1 MPQQQPLAAIALFGL
16 VLAGSGLISITQ
28 DASDT
33 GLQPAAKAE
42 SNSLEALGMFFC
54 DPSTWEVVGPN
65 PDRKTYEHLN
75 TPELIERRRIEA
87 LPMPDP
93 GAYAQSFPKIAE
105 QAALERQVAFSMVD
119 PAAYQTTVAK
129 IPEQRAAEERA
140 LWVILNPAEAFA
152 ELQQTLGVEAGD
164 AVGTGDATEGGEG
177 RQP

>member
-1 MPQQQPLAAIALFGL
+1 
-16 VLAGSGLISITQ
+16 
-28 DASDT
+28 
-33 GLQPAAKAE
+33 
-42 SNSLEALGMFFC
+42 
-54 DPSTWEVVGPN
+54 
-65 PDRKTYEHLN
+65 
-75 TPELIERRRIEA
+75 
-87 LPMPDP
+87 MPDP